1 MALSNENKLIK
12 DCKNNCRIAQRKI
25 YEQYGAL
32 FFTICLRYSKNTSE
46 AEQLLQDSFLKIF
59 QSIHSYRYKGSF
71 EGWMKRIVINT
82 CLDFFKSKN
91 YISDKKTD
99 YFDTILDLGNFISL
113 NDGLDKISLKEI
125 LEQIQ
130 ALPDTTRNVFN
141 LFVFEGYNH
150 KEISQMLDMSEG
162 TSQWHVN
169 NARKILKSKID
180 LQLYQVKKKK
190 HETSKVG

>member
-1 MALSNENKLIK
+1 MALTDENKLIK
-12 DCKNNCRIAQRKI
+12 DCKNNCRIAQRKV

-32 FFTICLRYSKNTSE
+32 FFTICLRYAKNNSE

-59 QSIHSYRYKGSF
+59 QNIHSYNFKGSF

-82 CLDFFKSKN
+82 CLDYFKSKN
-91 YISDKKTD
+91 FILDKKTE
-99 YFDTILDLGNFISL
+99 YFDTIFNLDNFISL
-113 NDGLDKISLKEI
+113 NDGINKISIKEI
-125 LEQIQ
+125 LLHIQ
-130 ALPDTTRNVFN
+130 ELPDTTRNVFN
-141 LFVFEGYNH
+141 LFVFEGFNH
-150 KEISQMLDMSEG
+150 KEISLMLEMSEG

-180 LQLYQVKKKK
+180 FYLYTEKKKK

>member
-1 MALSNENKLIK
+1 MALTDENKLIK
-12 DCKNNCRIAQRKI
+12 DCKNNCRIAQRKV

-32 FFTICLRYSKNTSE
+32 FFTICLRYAKNNSE

-59 QSIHSYRYKGSF
+59 QNIHSYNFKGSF

-82 CLDFFKSKN
+82 CLDYFKSKN
-91 YISDKKTD
+91 FILDKKTE
-99 YFDTILDLGNFISL
+99 YFDTIFNLDNFISL
-113 NDGLDKISLKEI
+113 NDGINKISIKEI
-125 LEQIQ
+125 LLHIQ
-130 ALPDTTRNVFN
+130 ELPDTTRNVFN
-141 LFVFEGYNH
+141 LFVFEGFNH
-150 KEISQMLDMSEG
+150 KEISLMLEMSEG

-180 LQLYQVKKKK
+180 FYLYSEKKKK